1 MRFHHNNKSRQVMP
15 MKIKQ
20 TLLRKKSIKGKRVRL
35 AVLSLAIILA
45 MASVTA
51 VLGAG
56 HSAQARDFNAEIRA
70 LQNQIN
76 DYRKHSSEL
85 AAESS
90 SLRAK
95 ISQLENDQAQIQ
107 AQIDLLSVKRAQLE
121 QQIAQAEAKIKR
133 QAQSLSKNLRD
144 QYYSSKTTSLDILMN
159 SRSVSDYVDRQTR
172 QKTVSDNISK
182 SVKEIKIERTK
193 LNNKKKEVEKLI
205 SEQDQ
210 QKQQLIASK
219 NEQKKILDETQGK
232 EETFRKLTAEKQA
245 EINRIQQEQQNA
257 FNNLDRNSYGKIV
270 ANSSCGGGYPFCHH
284 LPNATARAGNFVAM
298 GNARQ
303 CVSYVQWRIF
313 LLTGRGDE
321 RHGMYAA
328 NWLSLLKHYG
338 SRAKTNTVAIVGTR
352 LSSTGHVAWVEE
364 VQGSYMRISEYN
376 MKPYIY
382 TERWVPISSFD
393 GFYDPLLYK

>member
-85 AAESS
+85 AAKSG
-90 SLRAK
+90 SLQVK

-107 AQIDLLSVKRAQLE
+107 AQIDLLSAKRAQLE

-182 SVKEIKIERTK
+182 SVKEIKATK
-193 LNNKKKEVEKLI
+193 ADLQKKKSAVEDLI
-205 SEQDQ
+205 SKQDQ

-219 NEQKKILDETQGK
+219 NEQKKILDETQGQ
-232 EETFRKLTAEKQA
+232 EEKFRELTAKTEAQKAKVQA
-245 EINRIQQEQQNA
+245 EQQA
-257 FNNLDRNSYGKIV
+257 AIRRFSGAGTVV
-270 ANSSCGGGYPFCHH
+270 ANSKCGGGYPFCNY
-284 LPNATARAGNFVAM
+284 PADVTAYAGGFQAL
-298 GNARQ
+298 GNTRE
-303 CVSYVQWRIF
+303 CVNYVQWRIF
-313 LLTGRGDE
+313 QLTGRNE
-321 RHGMYAA
+321 LHGNAGSWMSVA
-328 NWLSLLKHYG
+328 NSG
-338 SRAKTNTVAIVGTR
+338 AQVNTVAIIGYGR
-352 LSSTGHVAWVEE
+352 LPYGHVAWVEE
-364 VQGSYMRISEYN
+364 VRGGSVLISEYN
-376 MKPYIY
+376 WNPYNY
-382 TERWVPISSFD
+382 TERWVSASSFD
-393 GFYDPLLYK
+393 GFYNPL

>member
-85 AAESS
+85 AAKSG
-90 SLRAK
+90 SLQVK

-107 AQIDLLSVKRAQLE
+107 AQIDLLSAKRAQLE

-182 SVKEIKIERTK
+182 SVKEIRTERTK
-193 LNNKKKEVEKLI
+193 LNAKKKEVEDLI
-205 SEQDQ
+205 SKQDQ

-232 EETFRKLTAEKQA
+232 EETFQRLTAEKEA
-245 EINRIQQEQQNA
+245 ERNRLQQELQRA
-257 FNNLDRNSYGKIV
+257 IDNLRPNDYGKIV
-270 ANSSCGGGYPFCHH
+270 ASGSCGGGYPFCHY
-284 LPNATARAGNFVAM
+284 PPDVTAYAGGFQAIDNT
-298 GNARQ
+298 RE
-303 CVSYVQWRIF
+303 CVNYVQWRIF
-313 LLTGRGDE
+313 QLTGRNE
-321 RHGMYAA
+321 LHGYYAGNWMGVA
-328 NWLSLLKHYG
+328 NSG
-338 SRAKTNTVAIVGTR
+338 ARANTVAIIRGYGR
-352 LSSTGHVAWVEE
+352 LGSTGHVAWVEQ
-364 VQGSYMRISEYN
+364 VRGSHMLISEYN
-376 MKPYIY
+376 FNPRHGYS
-382 TERWVPISSFD
+382 ERWVPISSFD
-393 GFYDPLLYK
+393 GFYNPL

>member
-20 TLLRKKSIKGKRVRL
+20 TLLRKKNIRGKRVRL

-85 AAESS
+85 AARSG
-90 SLRAK
+90 SLQVK

-107 AQIDLLSVKRAQLE
+107 AQIDLLSAKRAQLE

-182 SVKEIKIERTK
+182 SVKEIKVERAK
-193 LNNKKKEVEKLI
+193 LNAKKKEVGGLI

-219 NEQKKILDETQGK
+219 NEQKKILDETQGQ
-232 EETFRKLTAEKQA
+232 EEKFRELTAKTEA
-245 EINRIQQEQQNA
+245 EMNRIQREQQEA
-257 FNNLDRNSYGKIV
+257 IGRLDKINYGKIV
-270 ANSSCGGGYPFCHH
+270 ANSTCGGGYPFCHYP
-284 LPNATARAGNFVAM
+284 PNAPASAGKFKAQY
-298 GNARQ
+298 ARQ
-303 CVSYVQWRIF
+303 CVNYAQWRVF
-313 LLTGRGDE
+313 RLTGNYE
-321 RHGMYAA
+321 THGNAGSWMEVA
-328 NWLSLLKHYG
+328 NSG
-338 SRAKTNTVAIVGTR
+338 AKVNTVAIAGYYF
-352 LSSTGHVAWVEE
+352 SSYGHVAWVEE
-364 VQGSYMRISEYN
+364 IRGNMMRISEYN
-376 MKPYIY
+376 WDPYNY
-382 TERWVPISSFD
+382 TERWVPIRGGIFR
-393 GFYDPLLYK
+393 GFYDPLAKK